1 MRRPRLEKVRTRRS
15 RGLCIV
21 MVCGD
26 FAEAAEVA
34 RRLLQVNTGSLVTY
48 RRAEDL
54 LMNTPAG
61 RVALIILAD
70 GSDPRKVDGTLKWI
84 RQRWARCPVVL
95 VGDEGGGEMEMAAR
109 VNGASY
115 LTRPVSSQQWAA
127 MIEHAMSS
135 ERWVASEETLG

>member
-1 MRRPRLEKVRTRRS
+1 MRRVRLERLPTRRS

-34 RRLLQVNTGSLVTY
+34 RQLLQVNTGSLVTY

-61 RVALIILAD
+61 RVALIILAE
-70 GSDPRKVDGTLKWI
+70 GGDPKKIDRTLKWI
-84 RQRWARCPVVL
+84 RQRWAGCPVVL
-95 VGDEGGGEMEMAAR
+95 VGDDGGGEMEMAAR

-127 MIEHAMSS
+127 MIEHALRS
-135 ERWVASEETLG
+135 ERWVASEEKSG